1 MDNKRIIIDY
11 LSLTFPLDLSGDEN
25 ERIKA
30 ITLVD
35 IFKDFFKL
43 DECQIEECNYSVN
56 NYRYQYIFSN
66 YIYLRI
72 AGPQNDF
79 GDKTCQLELRGEG
92 CREFERL
99 LPNVTWYD
107 FIMFLLNFSPTFK
120 RIDVTIDD
128 LSGEEMK
135 LDYLFNKIKNGY
147 YTSVFKSEPKY
158 YGMLDQGLTINL
170 GSRKSMIELCIY
182 DKLFQQKSLG
192 KQVDS
197 NYWTRYE
204 MRFRQDK
211 ANSVI
216 LSLLDNYKKE
226 DMPVYGMD
234 LKMFATKA
242 LYRILDIKVDNN
254 SDRGHQSENE
264 TDPKWNAFLETTEKG
279 ILPKADARISTSET
293 RYNYIM
299 PKAKMIFLEWLI
311 DVDFNLDVF
320 MERFFNQ
327 LLDLLKNT
335 SRSQLT
341 RLNQILLEKKK
352 ETITQSKF
360 DEMLIKLATLIDER
374 SLPF

>member
-107 FIMFLLNFSPTFK
+107 FIMFLLIFSPTFK

-128 LSGEEMK
+128 MSGSEMS

-192 KQVDS
+192 KPVDS

-234 LKMFATKA
+234 LKSFATKA

-264 TDPKWNAFLETTEKG
+264 TDPKWNDFLETTEKG

-335 SRSQLT
+335 SRSQLI
-341 RLNQILLEKKK
+341 RLNQILLEKNK

-360 DEMLIKLATLIDER
+360 DEILIKLATLIDER

>member
-1 MDNKRIIIDY
+1 
-11 LSLTFPLDLSGDEN
+11 
-25 ERIKA
+25 
-30 ITLVD
+30 
-35 IFKDFFKL
+35 
-43 DECQIEECNYSVN
+43 
-56 NYRYQYIFSN
+56 
-66 YIYLRI
+66 
-72 AGPQNDF
+72 
-79 GDKTCQLELRGEG
+79 
-92 CREFERL
+92 
-99 LPNVTWYD
+99 
-107 FIMFLLNFSPTFK
+107 MFLLNFSPTFK

-135 LDYLFNKIKNGY
+135 LDYLFNKIKNRC

-192 KQVDS
+192 KYVDTD
-197 NYWTRYE
+197 YWTRYE

-216 LSLLDNYKKE
+216 LDLLDNYKNE
-226 DMPVYGMD
+226 AAAVYGLD
-234 LKMFATKA
+234 LKTFATKS
-242 LYRILDIKVDNN
+242 LYGILDIKEDNN
-254 SDRGHQSENE
+254 YNDEHQKKAN
-264 TDPKWNAFLETTEKG
+264 TDSKWTSFLETTEKG

-320 MERFFNQ
+320 IERFFNQ
-327 LLDLLKNT
+327 LLELLKNT

-352 ETITQSKF
+352 DTITQSKF
-360 DEMLIKLATLIDER
+360 DGMLIKLATLIDER

>member
-1 MDNKRIIIDY
+1 MNNKRIIIDY

-25 ERIKA
+25 ERVKA

-43 DECQIEECNYSVN
+43 DECQIEECKYSVN

-79 GDKTCQLELRGEG
+79 GEKTCQLELRGEG

-99 LPNVTWYD
+99 LPNITWYQ

-192 KQVDS
+192 KPVDY

-226 DMPVYGMD
+226 DDPVYGLD
-234 LKMFATKA
+234 LKTFATKA

-254 SDRGHQSENE
+254 SDRGHQSEND
-264 TDPKWNAFLETTEKG
+264 TDPNWTTFLETTEKG

-320 MERFFNQ
+320 IERFFNQ
-327 LLDLLKNT
+327 LLELLKNT

-352 ETITQSKF
+352 DTITQSKF
-360 DEMLIKLATLIDER
+360 DGMLIKLATLIDER

>member
-1 MDNKRIIIDY
+1 
-11 LSLTFPLDLSGDEN
+11 
-25 ERIKA
+25 
-30 ITLVD
+30 
-35 IFKDFFKL
+35 
-43 DECQIEECNYSVN
+43 
-56 NYRYQYIFSN
+56 
-66 YIYLRI
+66 
-72 AGPQNDF
+72 
-79 GDKTCQLELRGEG
+79 
-92 CREFERL
+92 
-99 LPNVTWYD
+99 
-107 FIMFLLNFSPTFK
+107 
-120 RIDVTIDD
+120 
-128 LSGEEMK
+128 
-135 LDYLFNKIKNGY
+135 
-147 YTSVFKSEPKY
+147 
-158 YGMLDQGLTINL
+158 MLDQGLTINL

-192 KQVDS
+192 KPVDS
-197 NYWTRYE
+197 NYLTRYE

-242 LYRILDIKVDNN
+242 LYRILDIKADNN

-264 TDPKWNAFLETTEKG
+264 TDPNWTSFLETTEKG
-279 ILPKADARISTSET
+279 MLPKADARISTSET

-320 MERFFNQ
+320 MERFFIQ